1 MATSWAR
8 DRQRGGQ
15 DGAGTA
21 ARLRTAARVAGRSM
35 ACLAGGSLLAASG
48 FSWYTYHDLKS
59 GMTTSH
65 AIEQVQQ
72 ANAAGGGGVPPHLD
86 KSVNL
91 LLIGLDSR
99 RDQDGKD
106 LPRQFVADELNA
118 GNSEIGGYNTNTL
131 ILMHIPADGG
141 RVQAFSIPRDDYVD
155 LVNVPGGHPLG
166 RGKVKEAYDQAKYYA
181 EQQLSRTYSGAELE
195 HRGRDAG
202 RAATLLTV
210 QKLLNQPI
218 DHFAELNLKG
228 FYDVAKVLEPVTV
241 CLKKDADD
249 PTFART
255 AATPGGGSGFHG
267 KAGVNQLDASM
278 ALAFVR
284 QRHNLPDGDLD
295 RTHRQ
300 QAFLASVTTKLK
312 QQGVFDDLGKMRGLL
327 DVVKQDVVIDD
338 TWDLLDFAQQATNLT
353 GGNVEFHTL
362 PIVRFANLPKAG
374 DVNIVDV
381 PAIQATVRQVF
392 GGGAQPG
399 SGTQPAAGDSASAT
413 GGDASAPA
421 ADPSTAS
428 PSTASPST
436 ADPNSA
442 GPSTG
447 PSTGPS
453 GSGSPS
459 GTASPGAD
467 QFAGDSVEGGAIPC
481 VY

>member
-1 MATSWAR
+1 MTGSQGHGRLGAA
-8 DRQRGGQ
+8 GG
-15 DGAGTA
+15 GREPGR
-21 ARLRTAARVAGRSM
+21 RLRAVRAAGRSM
-35 ACLAGGSLLAASG
+35 ACLAGGSVLVVSA
-48 FSWYTYHDLKS
+48 FSWYTYRDLKS

-72 ANAAGGGGVPPHLD
+72 AAAADGGAPPHLD

-106 LPRQFVADELNA
+106 LPREFVADELNA

-141 RVQAFSIPRDDYVD
+141 TVQAFSIPRDDYVD

-166 RGKVKEAYDQAKYYA
+166 KGKIKEAYDQAKYYA

-210 QKLLNQPI
+210 QKLLDVPI

-228 FYDVAKVLEPVTV
+228 FYDVAKVLQPITV
-241 CLKKDADD
+241 CLKKDAAD

-255 AATPGGGSGFHG
+255 ARTPGGGSGFHG
-267 KAGVNQLDASM
+267 TKGVNQLDASM

-284 QRHNLPDGDLD
+284 QRHNLPNGDLD

-312 QQGVFDDLGKMRGLL
+312 QQGFFDDLGRLRGLL
-327 DVVKQDVVIDD
+327 DAVKQDVVLDD
-338 TWDLLDFAQQATNLT
+338 QWDILDFAQQATNLT
-353 GGNVEFHTL
+353 GGHTEFRTL
-362 PIVRFANLPKAG
+362 PIVRYASLPSAG
-374 DVNIVDV
+374 DVNIVDEA
-381 PAIQATVRQVF
+381 AIRATVRQVF
-392 GGGAQPG
+392 QGGRPAASPG
-399 SGTQPAAGDSASAT
+399 PSDQPAESATPDQAQTPTPSQARTPDSTPTPTPDQSASST
-413 GGDASAPA
+413 PA
-421 ADPSTAS
+421 ADEDRS
-428 PSTASPST
+428 
-436 ADPNSA
+436 
-442 GPSTG
+442 
-447 PSTGPS
+447 
-453 GSGSPS
+453 
-459 GTASPGAD
+459 
-467 QFAGDSVEGGAIPC
+467 AGDSVAGGAIPC